1 MPPQASPQA
10 PIVFVHGNGDS
21 AALWQTTLWR
31 FESNGWPSHLL
42 HALDV
47 PYPLARDANDQAQAG
62 RSSTT
67 EHMQALRAL
76 VESVMQKKGAKQ
88 VVLIGNSR
96 GSNAIRNYICNGG
109 GAQFVS
115 HAILGGGTNHGVQA
129 VPGLNDA
136 SEFSGAGAFLKQL
149 NAPKNDKGD
158 EVCGPTQWM
167 TIRSD
172 NNDKFAQPDGLWIGM
187 KGRPTLVGFDG
198 PELKGAKNVVIPQI
212 DHRETSFSP
221 AAFEASFQFITGQAP
236 VHNIVAQK
244 EIELNGKVFGLG
256 VDPLKADSGNFVNNL
271 PLQGAKLAVYAVD
284 AQTGQRIGAAKHKVT
299 VQSNGHWGPFK
310 ANSSASYEFEL
321 VADGYATT
329 HIYRSPFARSSNIV
343 HFRPERL
350 AAADRTTQAMVNFTR
365 PRGYFDA
372 NRDHIMLDGK
382 SELAGVVKGV
392 SAGNSSVRIRIP
404 ESPQR
409 DVAAEFNGEKL
420 RGLTWPA
427 SQGHVTVLELTY

>member
-1 MPPQASPQA
+1 MPRQASPQA

-47 PYPLARDANDQAQAG
+47 PYPLARDANDQTQAG

-67 EHMQALRAL
+67 EHMQALQAL
-76 VESVMQKKGAKQ
+76 VESVMQQTGAKQ

-129 VPGLNDA
+129 VPGLNYA
-136 SEFSGAGAFLKQL
+136 SEFSGAGVFLKQL

-158 EVCGPTQWM
+158 EVCGPTQWL

-187 KGRPTLVGFDG
+187 KGKPTLVGFDG
-198 PELKGAKNVVIPQI
+198 PELKGAMNVVIPQI

-221 AAFEASFQFITGQAP
+221 AAFEACFQFITGQMP

-256 VDPLKADSGNFVNNL
+256 VDPLKAESGNFVNNL

-284 AQTGQRIGAAKHKVT
+284 PQTGQRIGAAKHTVT

-321 VADGYATT
+321 VADAYATT
-329 HIYRSPFARSSNIV
+329 HI
-343 HFRPERL
+343 
-350 AAADRTTQAMVNFTR
+350 
-365 PRGYFDA
+365 
-372 NRDHIMLDGK
+372 
-382 SELAGVVKGV
+382 
-392 SAGNSSVRIRIP
+392 
-404 ESPQR
+404 
-409 DVAAEFNGEKL
+409 
-420 RGLTWPA
+420 
-427 SQGHVTVLELTY
+427 